1 MIFPSLSDLMKKTDS
16 RYSLVIAT
24 AKRARMLSEEDP
36 EGCEKPVSTA
46 IDEIYNGEV
55 IITES
60 KKPEETPVPVPPE
73 QAGTVGIAADTPSAE
88 DASLDTAAAEEQSAD
103 NTPDV
108 DQA

>member
-1 MIFPSLSDLMKKTDS
+1 MILPSLSDLMKKTDS

-55 IITES
+55 IITELPKS
-60 KKPEETPVPVPPE
+60 RRKRRSRCHRSRP
-73 QAGTVGIAADTPSAE
+73 A
-88 DASLDTAAAEEQSAD
+88 L
-103 NTPDV
+103 
-108 DQA
+108 